1 MENLGYHYVR
11 KHPYYEWWFHLNIT
25 LYQVK
30 IGVSSLNVVDPTIP
44 WLELETKKNTFESLR
59 CLASQAFCSIS
70 KWLLSSND
78 TIAVF
83 VDIFEDLKVFE
94 KEGSQKVKRSS
105 TSCAEKNAPSKDQSF
120 ITKNNGGFSRKNG
133 GCSMATY
140 MPVD

>member
-1 MENLGYHYVR
+1 MLA
-11 KHPYYEWWFHLNIT
+11 
-25 LYQVK
+25 
-30 IGVSSLNVVDPTIP
+30 SNVVDPTLP
-44 WLELETKKNTFESLR
+44 RLESETKKHVWVSGFAMGVL
-59 CLASQAFCSIS
+59 LS

-105 TSCAEKNAPSKDQSF
+105 TSCAENNTPRKDQSF
-120 ITKNNGGFSRKNG
+120 RTKKNGGFSRKNG

-140 MPVD
+140 MLVD